1 MPNFTTAHLVL
12 LIVALV
18 AGLLIGWLGRGRR
31 VVFEK
36 EAINASWKEQADAQR
51 SEHKRLLDQNQSLM
65 QQISQHQASQK
76 DATNRARELSSALKD
91 ALARRDELQRDIKI
105 VRSNLESAVAD
116 RRRLEAELENL
127 SESGET
133 TTTAIREKDD
143 KIFRLSRELE
153 SWQDRLPPLIE
164 RYRERDVETRRLSE
178 ELEDAHERIA
188 SLQKM
193 LDAEQTRVEPADPES
208 MARAHAASNDAL
220 SSLNGNDETPVDF
233 AAQYDELPPSSLD
246 GRINGAGEEHTGGYT
261 NGSDPETTDDLKA
274 IKGVGP
280 AIERTLHELGI
291 TTFSQIAEMS
301 EYDINRVADRLKG
314 FRTRIYKEDWIGQAR
329 ALQLEHSEDAT

>member
-36 EAINASWKEQADAQR
+36 KAINASWKEQVDAQR

-65 QQISQHQASQK
+65 QQVSQYQASQK
-76 DATNRARELSSALKD
+76 DATNRSRELSTALKE
-91 ALARRDELQRDIKI
+91 ALARRDELQRDIKV
-105 VRSNLESAVAD
+105 VRSNLESVVAE
-116 RRRLEAELENL
+116 RRQLETNV
-127 SESGET
+127 ESLCASDDSRS
-133 TTTAIREKDD
+133 TAIREKDD
-143 KIFRLSRELE
+143 KIFRMSRELE

-164 RYRERDVETRRLSE
+164 RYRERDLEARRLSD

-193 LDAEQTRVEPADPES
+193 LDTEQTRVEPADVDTLSGAFEACNDTDSELNGDDEAPES
-208 MARAHAASNDAL
+208 DTNSNEYVPATFEVR
-220 SSLNGNDETPVDF
+220 LNGARSEYASPI
-233 AAQYDELPPSSLD
+233 
-246 GRINGAGEEHTGGYT
+246 R
-261 NGSDPETTDDLKA
+261 NGSAHGATDDLKA

-280 AIERTLHELGI
+280 AIEKTLHELGI
-291 TTFSQIAEMS
+291 TRYSQIADMS

-314 FRTRIYKEDWIGQAR
+314 FRTRIYREDWIGQAR
-329 ALQLEHSEDAT
+329 LLLLERAEETT